1 MKKSQK
7 INDYVFVILSL
18 LSSMAFL
25 FCLLIK
31 QKFVATQF
39 LFFFLSMFLPNIIEF
54 IFKLKIAPFMQLIYE
69 LYLILH
75 FILGEICNFYVLFNY
90 YDTILHFTTA
100 ILLSILGYSI
110 IHYYLDD
117 KVIFIQVLF
126 AFLFALSSEFFW
138 EILEFSID
146 HFFDTNMQ
154 RFIKNGIVLKGH
166 EALKDTIKDMV
177 VASIGSSSI
186 SFLIKLKVIKN
197 AKITI
202 KNAYKW
208 L

>member
-25 FCLLIK
+25 FCLIIK
-31 QKFVATQF
+31 QKFIATQF

-75 FILGEICNFYVLFNY
+75 FILGEICNFYIVFNY

-117 KVIFIQVLF
+117 NVIFIQVLF

-197 AKITI
+197 AKIKI
-202 KNAYKW
+202 KNAYK
-208 L
+208 

>member
-25 FCLLIK
+25 FCLIIK

-39 LFFFLSMFLPNIIEF
+39 LFFFFSMFLPNIIEF

-202 KNAYKW
+202 KNAYK
-208 L
+208 

>member
-75 FILGEICNFYVLFNY
+75 FILGEICNFYVVFNY

-202 KNAYKW
+202 KNAYK
-208 L
+208 

>member
-1 MKKSQK
+1 
-7 INDYVFVILSL
+7 
-18 LSSMAFL
+18 
-25 FCLLIK
+25 
-31 QKFVATQF
+31 
-39 LFFFLSMFLPNIIEF
+39 
-54 IFKLKIAPFMQLIYE
+54 
-69 LYLILH
+69 
-75 FILGEICNFYVLFNY
+75 LGEICNFYVLFNY

-154 RFIKNGIVLKGH
+154 RFIKNGMVLKGH

-202 KNAYKW
+202 KNAYK
-208 L
+208 

>member
-202 KNAYKW
+202 KNAYK
-208 L
+208 